1 MIKPLYDR
9 IIVKR
14 TEAAE
19 VSKGGIIIPD
29 DSREK
34 PCEGIVVAVGKGRLG
49 ESGNIIPMEV
59 LEGDKVLFSVYS
71 GVELAH
77 EDRELLIMREEELL
91 AVMED

>member
-19 VSKGGIIIPD
+19 VTEGGIIIPD

-34 PCEGIVVAVGKGRLG
+34 PCEGIVIAVGKGRLG

-59 LEGDKVLFSVYS
+59 IEGNKVLFSAYS
-71 GVELAH
+71 GVEMMH
-77 EDRELLIMREEELL
+77 EGEELLIMREDELL